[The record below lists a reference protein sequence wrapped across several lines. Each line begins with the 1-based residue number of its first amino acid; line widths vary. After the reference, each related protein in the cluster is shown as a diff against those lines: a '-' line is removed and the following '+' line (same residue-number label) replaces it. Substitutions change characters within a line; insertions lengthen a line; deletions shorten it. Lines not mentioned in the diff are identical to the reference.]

1 MSPLLRAN
9 SATSASVISRSKSAV
24 RPTRRAATGRTTA
37 SGNSMVVLQSVTLQ
51 LVVVQMIV
59 VQVIQDQIK
68 GNEFRQNIVVEFHPE
83 LLLDHIGQDI
93 AAKES
98 HAATEEELAEYT
110 SGASMSGNT
119 N

>member
-9 SATSASVISRSKSAV
+9 SATSASLISRSKSAV

-51 LVVVQMIV
+51 LVVVQ
-59 VQVIQDQIK
+59 VIQDQIK

-83 LLLDHIGQDI
+83 LLLDHIGQDYSRQRVPRGHGGGTRGI
-93 AAKES
+93 HLRRFEVGE
-98 HAATEEELAEYT
+98 HQ
-110 SGASMSGNT
+110 
-119 N
+119 